1 MRDIETVHV
10 LPPNCDCLIAAAAGQ
25 GAQLDR
31 SCPRVRRGKA
41 EPPGRSGVAPS
52 ELLFP
57 EERSLSY
64 LNDPERLRVRA
75 KETRAM
81 AERETDVAVKLT
93 MLTIAAEYEQLAQRT
108 EDSRSGMM
116 RKD

>member
-1 MRDIETVHV
+1 LRARSWTVHV
-10 LPPNCDCLIAAAAGQ
+10 RGSDAGRRNPLVEAELPLRTAI
-25 GAQLDR
+25 
-31 SCPRVRRGKA
+31 
-41 EPPGRSGVAPS
+41 SGNSVS
-52 ELLFP
+52 
-57 EERSLSY
+57 S
-64 LNDPERLRVRA
+64 LNDPESLRVRA

-108 EDSRSGMM
+108 EDSRSGTM

>member
-1 MRDIETVHV
+1 MSEGPTRERGT
-10 LPPNCDCLIAAAAGQ
+10 PW
-25 GAQLDR
+25 
-31 SCPRVRRGKA
+31 SERRC
-41 EPPGRSGVAPS
+41 PS

-57 EERSLSY
+57 EERSLSSR
-64 LNDPERLRVRA
+64 NEPESLRVRA

-108 EDSRSGMM
+108 EDSRSGTM

>member
-1 MRDIETVHV
+1 MSEGPTREGGT
-10 LPPNCDCLIAAAAGQ
+10 PW
-25 GAQLDR
+25 
-31 SCPRVRRGKA
+31 SERRC
-41 EPPGRSGVAPS
+41 PS

-57 EERSLSY
+57 EERSLSS
-64 LNDPERLRVRA
+64 LKEPESLRVRA

-81 AERETDVAVKLT
+81 AERVTEVAVKLT

-108 EDSRSGMM
+108 EDSRSGTM